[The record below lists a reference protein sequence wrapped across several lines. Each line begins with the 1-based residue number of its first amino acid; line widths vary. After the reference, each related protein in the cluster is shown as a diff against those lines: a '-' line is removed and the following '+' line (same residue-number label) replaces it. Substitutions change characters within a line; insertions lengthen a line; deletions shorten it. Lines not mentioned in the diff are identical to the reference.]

1 MIILKTEV
9 AVKGISG
16 KSIYDF
22 MLNSTDKDYQEWW
35 EGTHLAFHTIQRFPN
50 DLGNLVYVDEY
61 VGSRRLKFEGVVIKL
76 IPCKEI
82 VWQMKKV
89 VRMPAWIVL
98 EFKDNKGGVVVAHTL
113 KVGLAGIGRL
123 MDPFIKLYLNK
134 GFENDLEEHAHIEFT
149 KLEEI
154 LT

>member
-1 MIILKTEV
+1 MKTEV
-9 AVKGISG
+9 AVKRISG

-76 IPCKEI
+76 IPGKEI
-82 VWQMKKV
+82 V
-89 VRMPAWIVL
+89 
-98 EFKDNKGGVVVAHTL
+98 
-113 KVGLAGIGRL
+113 
-123 MDPFIKLYLNK
+123 
-134 GFENDLEEHAHIEFT
+134 
-149 KLEEI
+149 
-154 LT
+154 